1 MKHAIT
7 LSLTAGLAALWV
19 GGCKVGPEYQQPQTS
34 APAAFHGLDHGSE
47 APSRL
52 VPGQVSIDRWW
63 TSLNDPTLESLLE
76 RSVAANLDLR
86 LAHARLREAR
96 AQRGIVAADELPSV
110 NAQAGYE
117 RGRSSENTQ
126 RGFQTF
132 EPSEGSDLYRVG
144 FDASWEID
152 LFGRVARSVEAADA
166 DVAAAI
172 EDRNDVLVSLAAEVA
187 RTYVELRG
195 FQRRVAVTEFAVQTE
210 RDSLDLVEARNRAGL
225 ATELDVAQAQSQLA
239 TRSSQLPPLRA
250 GIKRSI
256 HRLSILMGQEP
267 GTLLEEL
274 TPVAAIPTVP
284 PEIAVGV
291 PAELLRRRPDIRRAE
306 RQVAAATARVGVA
319 TADLYPRFT
328 LLGFFGFESDHIGD
342 LIDANSR
349 RWAIGPSMSWPIF
362 DGGRVRSTI
371 NVRNAQ
377 LDQSLFTYEKAVL
390 NAYEEVENSMV
401 SFIQEQARRA
411 ALAAAAESSDRAV
424 ALARERYQ
432 SGLVDFLNVL
442 DSQRLLYQ
450 AQDQLALSEQSV
462 TVEVIALYKALGGGW
477 EPPPD
482 ASAQQDAASASA
494 PADQPPADSPAESNE
509 ARPG

>member
-1 MKHAIT
+1 
-7 LSLTAGLAALWV
+7 
-19 GGCKVGPEYQQPQTS
+19 
-34 APAAFHGLDHGSE
+34 
-47 APSRL
+47 
-52 VPGQVSIDRWW
+52 
-63 TSLNDPTLESLLE
+63 
-76 RSVAANLDLR
+76 
-86 LAHARLREAR
+86 
-96 AQRGIVAADELPSV
+96 
-110 NAQAGYE
+110 
-117 RGRSSENTQ
+117 
-126 RGFQTF
+126 
-132 EPSEGSDLYRVG
+132 
-144 FDASWEID
+144 
-152 LFGRVARSVEAADA
+152 
-166 DVAAAI
+166 
-172 EDRNDVLVSLAAEVA
+172 
-187 RTYVELRG
+187 
-195 FQRRVAVTEFAVQTE
+195 
-210 RDSLDLVEARNRAGL
+210 
-225 ATELDVAQAQSQLA
+225 
-239 TRSSQLPPLRA
+239 
-250 GIKRSI
+250 
-256 HRLSILMGQEP
+256 
-267 GTLLEEL
+267 
-274 TPVAAIPTVP
+274 
-284 PEIAVGV
+284 V

-349 RWAIGPSMSWPIF
+349 RWSIGPSVSWPIF

-482 ASAQQDAASASA
+482 APAQETAESAST
-494 PADQPPADSPAESNE
+494 PADQPPTDDPAKSDQ